1 MRRRFALSG
10 TLGPRGRARWAGASG
25 GRTRDS
31 GYGMLAAAM
40 VWIQLGYMVLTVHHT
55 PARAAL
61 VALAP
66 SPMTRL
72 IKLALLLLGVVVVGS
87 RSLVARRVLAVLN
100 RPLLAFMALA
110 GASLAWSIDPPVT
123 AARLV
128 ALASMGMVCL
138 AFGVSAWRPQ
148 RFQAVLRPAITL
160 ILLASLL
167 AGLLDPTL
175 VKEVGD
181 TISLKDAWR
190 GLTSQKN
197 VFGELSSFGVIFW
210 LHAGLARQVHWTR
223 GLAGVA
229 LAAICLVLSR
239 SSTSLFC
246 TAFAVLFLLILM
258 RPGPAVRRYLPYI
271 VLVFTAAC
279 VGYSLAVLNVVPG
292 LERLLIDPLVALT
305 GKNLTFSGRTE
316 IWQLIREN
324 IARHPYLGSGF
335 GAYWG
340 AGPVPSSP
348 SYVFVQRMWGF
359 WPTEAHNGYY
369 DMRNDLGIAGLLCL
383 FGYLLAYLRQCLQ
396 LLRTDRAQAV
406 LFLALL
412 FQQLLINLT
421 ESTWLDLDNFSFTVM
436 TAATVM
442 LARALLEQAAVRR
455 RSGTAAAVRRPAVRG
470 VRRLG
475 A

>member
-1 MRRRFALSG
+1 M
-10 TLGPRGRARWAGASG
+10 GPRGSARRAGASG

-31 GYGMLAAAM
+31 RYGTLTAAL
-40 VWIQLGYMVLTVHHT
+40 VWIQLAYMVLTVHHT
-55 PARAAL
+55 AARVAL
-61 VALAP
+61 APLVPSPLAP

-72 IKLALLLLGVVVVGS
+72 IKLVLLTLGVLVVGS
-87 RSLVARRVLAVLN
+87 RWPVARRVLATLN
-100 RPLLAFMALA
+100 RPLLGFMALA
-110 GASLAWSIDPPVT
+110 CASLAWSIDAPVT
-123 AARLV
+123 ATRLV
-128 ALASMGMVCL
+128 ALASMVMVCL
-138 AFGVSAWRPQ
+138 AFGVGAWQPR

-160 ILLASLL
+160 ILLASLIV
-167 AGLLDPTL
+167 GVFDPTL
-175 VKEVGD
+175 VKELGD

-210 LHAGLARQVHWTR
+210 LHAWLARQVHWSR

-229 LAAICLVLSR
+229 IGATCLILSR

-246 TAFAVLFLLILM
+246 TTFAVLFLLILM
-258 RPGPAVRRYLPYI
+258 RSGPAMRRYLPYI
-271 VLVFTAAC
+271 VLLFTVAC
-279 VGYSLAVLNVVPG
+279 VSYGLAVMNVVPG
-292 LERLLIDPLVALT
+292 LERILIDPLVSLT

-369 DMRNDLGIAGLLCL
+369 DMRNDLGIVGVLCL
-383 FGYLLAYLRQCLQ
+383 LGYLLAYLRQCLR
-396 LLRTDRAQAV
+396 LMRTDRAQAV

-421 ESTWLDLDNFSFTVM
+421 ESTWLDLDNFCFTVM
-436 TAATVM
+436 TVATVM
-442 LARALLEQAAVRR
+442 LARALLEQAAVTP
-455 RSGTAAAVRRPAVRG
+455 RSGAAVPAVRRPAVRG